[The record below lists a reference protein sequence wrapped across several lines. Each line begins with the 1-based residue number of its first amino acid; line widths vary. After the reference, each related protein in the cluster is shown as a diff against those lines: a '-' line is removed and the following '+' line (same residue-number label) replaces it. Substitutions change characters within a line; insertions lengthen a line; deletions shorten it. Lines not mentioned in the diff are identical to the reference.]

1 MKGEWII
8 MYNPIVID
16 EKTKAFMETVC
27 ENGKVRLKNENDIEC
42 EDWKAINT
50 IGIIWLEEIVREL
63 GNQARANNN
72 EVRVSIHQDI
82 TIGLDLRTEEDAEKE
97 GNLNLV
103 FIAGP
108 KLKQLAKNDS
118 LTESD
123 D

>member
-1 MKGEWII
+1 